1 MSETE
6 SVSYLFSDNELKQLA
21 LYLRKN
27 ADSIPKVLERLSEFA
42 ESYVYGKMTIG
53 EAEAFFERAG
63 LL

>member
-27 ADSIPKVLERLSEFA
+27 AYSLPGVLEPLSDFA

-53 EAEAFFERAG
+53 EAEAFFEQASV
-63 LL
+63 

>member
-1 MSETE
+1 MSETA

-27 ADSIPKVLERLSEFA
+27 ADSLPGILEPLSEFA

-53 EAEAFFERAG
+53 EAEAFFEKTG
-63 LL
+63 L

>member
-27 ADSIPKVLERLSEFA
+27 ADSLPRVLEPLSDFA
-42 ESYVYGKMTIG
+42 ESYFYGRMTIG
-53 EAEAFFERAG
+53 EAEAFFEQAA
-63 LL
+63 L

>member
-27 ADSIPKVLERLSEFA
+27 AESLPRVLEPLSDFA
-42 ESYVYGKMTIG
+42 ESYVYGRMTIG
-53 EAEAFFERAG
+53 EAEAFFEQAA
-63 LL
+63 L

>member
-27 ADSIPKVLERLSEFA
+27 ADSLPRVLEPLSDFA
-42 ESYVYGKMTIG
+42 ESYVYERMTIG
-53 EAEAFFERAG
+53 EAEAFFEQAS
-63 LL
+63 L

>member
-27 ADSIPKVLERLSEFA
+27 ADSLPRVLESLSDFA
-42 ESYVYGKMTIG
+42 ESYVYGRMTIG
-53 EAEAFFERAG
+53 EAEAFFEQAS
-63 LL
+63 L

>member
-6 SVSYLFSDNELKQLA
+6 SLSYLFSDKELKQLA

-27 ADSIPKVLERLSEFA
+27 ADSLPKALEPLSDFA

-53 EAEAFFERAG
+53 EAEAFFEKAC
-63 LL
+63 L